1 MMSEQY
7 QPYTVHTNETSA
19 VIYKF
24 GEKVKEYNIIEYA
37 YADCARLNKE
47 FSRQAESLYDA
58 FCAYMN
64 APRGWV
70 WEARMEKAIQAFME
84 RNSRE

>member
-1 MMSEQY
+1 MRYEFE
-7 QPYTVHTNETSA
+7 PYTVQSTDTSA

-37 YADCARLNKE
+37 HADCTRLNKE
-47 FSRQAESLYDA
+47 FRRQSESLYDA